1 MKGEPFV
8 YVDLCKPLAPDFIRG
23 NMDQLSYLQLMIDAV
38 QEGQDCVLEVVMLD
52 GATIAHLIPIDAYGE
67 EDEDAE
73 EDY

>member
-1 MKGEPFV
+1 
-8 YVDLCKPLAPDFIRG
+8 
-23 NMDQLSYLQLMIDAV
+23 MDQLSYLQLMIDAV
-38 QEGQDCVLEVVMLD
+38 QEGQDCVLEVVMFD